1 MEKPKILVV
10 DDEPRNQRILSEILE
25 DEFNLIMASNGAEA
39 LSLNDSE
46 RPDLILLDI
55 MMPGIDG
62 YEVCSQIKKDPQF
75 QFTKIILVSGKAL
88 IEERLKGYSGGADDY
103 LTKPFIGEELLA
115 KAKVFLRLNSVE
127 KELNNLNKFLDNQ
140 VQERTKKIDEQR
152 MVLIESN
159 RLASLGEVS
168 AGIAHEI
175 NNPLA
180 VIAGKSEIILRKLAG
195 HPDFETLNVEFHK
208 ILDMVTRISKIIS
221 GLKTFARDGSRDS
234 KNSFKATKIFDDLK
248 HICQKRLTN
257 LGVNLHFEVEGEDVI
272 LFGREVQICQV
283 LLNLI
288 NNAADA
294 IQDQEEKWIKINVR
308 HDGRNKV
315 IKVTDSGSGISPEIQ
330 QKIMAPFFTTK
341 AVGKGTGLG
350 LSISFGIIKD
360 HGGVLRYDES
370 LPHTSFIIS
379 LPTEESGQDAA

>member
-88 IEERLKGYSGGADDY
+88 IEERLKGYSVGADDY

-140 VQERTKKIDEQR
+140 VQERTKKIDEQ
-152 MVLIESN
+152 
-159 RLASLGEVS
+159 
-168 AGIAHEI
+168 
-175 NNPLA
+175 
-180 VIAGKSEIILRKLAG
+180 
-195 HPDFETLNVEFHK
+195 
-208 ILDMVTRISKIIS
+208 
-221 GLKTFARDGSRDS
+221 TFP
-234 KNSFKATKIFDDLK
+234 NI
-248 HICQKRLTN
+248 Q
-257 LGVNLHFEVEGEDVI
+257 
-272 LFGREVQICQV
+272 
-283 LLNLI
+283 
-288 NNAADA
+288 AA
-294 IQDQEEKWIKINVR
+294 
-308 HDGRNKV
+308 
-315 IKVTDSGSGISPEIQ
+315 
-330 QKIMAPFFTTK
+330 
-341 AVGKGTGLG
+341 
-350 LSISFGIIKD
+350 
-360 HGGVLRYDES
+360 
-370 LPHTSFIIS
+370 
-379 LPTEESGQDAA
+379 